1 VRSKS
6 LKIARRFEMPRCDAV
21 FEGGGVKG
29 IGLVG
34 AIAATEEKRYQF
46 VNVAGTSAGA
56 IIAALIAAGYGA
68 KELREIMRSLDYS
81 KFKDKGL
88 LDKVLVIGKIISLGL
103 EKGIYEGQY
112 LEDWIRRKREAK
124 GKRTF
129 KNLVIDKYKDSPK
142 YRYELQVIASDVS
155 RG

>member
-81 KFKDKGL
+81 KFKDKG
-88 LDKVLVIGKIISLGL
+88 G
-103 EKGIYEGQY
+103 
-112 LEDWIRRKREAK
+112 A
-124 GKRTF
+124 
-129 KNLVIDKYKDSPK
+129 
-142 YRYELQVIASDVS
+142 
-155 RG
+155 

>member
-1 VRSKS
+1 V
-6 LKIARRFEMPRCDAV
+6 
-21 FEGGGVKG
+21 
-29 IGLVG
+29 
-34 AIAATEEKRYQF
+34 
-46 VNVAGTSAGA
+46 
-56 IIAALIAAGYGA
+56 
-68 KELREIMRSLDYS
+68 
-81 KFKDKGL
+81 
-88 LDKVLVIGKIISLGL
+88 LDKVLVIGKVISLGL

-142 YRYELQVIASDVS
+142 YRYKLQVIASDVS